1 MEVRVQE
8 ADFDAGKEMEKI
20 RKRFADAGAIVSFIG
35 LVRDFSDG
43 RKVSGMTLEHYPGMT
58 EKMLRAILDEAGK
71 TWSILDATIIHR
83 VGHLQVSD
91 QIVLVLVAS
100 PHRQDAFRAAE
111 FIIDLLKTKAP
122 FWKKESTSEGER
134 WVDAKESDDIAAS
147 RWIE

>member
-1 MEVRVQE
+1 MEIRVHE
-8 ADFDAGKEMEKI
+8 EDFDAGEEIANI
-20 RKRFADAGAIVSFIG
+20 RKRSADAGAIVSFLG

-43 RKVSGMTLEHYPGMT
+43 SRVSGMTLEHYPGMT
-58 EKMLRAILDEAGK
+58 EKVLRDILDEAGK
-71 TWSILDATIIHR
+71 KWSILDATLIHR
-83 VGHLQVSD
+83 VGRLHVSD

-111 FIIDLLKTKAP
+111 FLIDLLKTKAP
-122 FWKKESTSEGER
+122 FWKKESTPEGER